1 MSRRIAVF
9 LIVLMLFLFAYV
21 SSSYKFVVYNNS
33 GMPIEKMS
41 VHSRWL
47 NRDLVHIRDQQ
58 VMHFSIFA
66 PFDRQVRISL
76 ENPNQIRSTT
86 FEVQKPFA
94 GEKFNQVEISFG
106 GEIKVGELGR

>member
-1 MSRRIAVF
+1 MSRRVAVF
-9 LIVLMLFLFAYV
+9 LIVLVLFLFGYV
-21 SSSYKFVVYNNS
+21 TSSYKFVVYNNS
-33 GMPIEKMS
+33 GMPIHKMT

-47 NRDLVHIRDQQ
+47 NRELVDIHDQQ

-66 PFDRQVRISL
+66 PFDKQVRISI

-94 GEKFNQVEISFG
+94 GEKYNQVEIGFG
-106 GEIKVGELGR
+106 AEIKSGELGR